1 MLRRLHIENF
11 ALISNAELL
20 FGDGV
25 TMITGET
32 GSGKTMLLGALLF
45 AVGERASSDFIGR
58 HGDRVRVTL
67 SFDLDEPQRAFLVEN
82 GFDLEPGEMAEIVR
96 ELHANGKSS
105 LRVNGRASTAG
116 FAREFAPQIFD
127 VVGQHEAQR
136 LLAPRYHLALLDRF
150 GGRELLDARD
160 ACASAY
166 ARWAASRDALHEVE
180 AMGAEARRR
189 YDDAT
194 ETLAAI
200 TEVSPEFGEA
210 RALRERAKLLASAQ
224 RVAAALA
231 IAHEALAD
239 DDGGAVTAIGS
250 ARTALDGI
258 RSLATHFESLTTRL
272 DAVQNE
278 LVDCAAEIS
287 KAANEIEYDGGETER
302 INERIDALDRLER
315 RFGGSI
321 DAVFAVQTQAQA
333 IIDAAELSEEH
344 RTAAL
349 ARHDADERVLR
360 ERASQLRV
368 LRKSAANALE
378 TAVAAELGDLALASA
393 KLTVVAENLDAI
405 AATGDQR
412 ISLMFRANSGDAAHG
427 LAHVASGGE
436 LSRVLLAL
444 IVALAG
450 SRERTALVFDEI
462 DAGIG
467 GATATAV
474 GTRIAR
480 LGKQSQVVCV
490 THLAQIAVHADVHAV
505 LEKHDDADGASITL
519 RMLASNEERVDEIA
533 RMLSGESHRAAKN
546 HAREMLRNLVDF

>member
-11 ALISNAELL
+11 ALIADAELS

-67 SFDLDEPQRAFLVEN
+67 SFDLDEPQRAWLAEN
-82 GFDLEPGEMAEIVR
+82 GFDFEPGEMAEIVR
-96 ELHANGKSS
+96 ELHTSGKSS
-105 LRVNGRASTAG
+105 LRMNGRASTAS
-116 FAREFAPQIFD
+116 FLREFAPHILD

-136 LLAPRYHLALLDRF
+136 LLAPRYHMALLDRF
-150 GGRELLDARD
+150 GGNELLEVRD
-160 ACASAY
+160 ACADAY
-166 ARWAASRDALHEVE
+166 HHWVASRDALQEVE
-180 AMGAEARRR
+180 AAGADARRR
-189 YDDAT
+189 YDDAA
-194 ETLAAI
+194 EILAAI
-200 TEVSPEFGEA
+200 AEVAPIPGEVGT
-210 RALRERAKLLASAQ
+210 LRERAKLLASAQ
-224 RVAAALA
+224 RVTTALT
-231 IAHEALAD
+231 IAHESLAD
-239 DDGGAVTAIGS
+239 DDGGAVTAIGA

-258 RSLATHFESLTTRL
+258 RSLAAHFDDLTARI

-287 KAANEIEYDGGETER
+287 KAAGEIEYDAGETER

-315 RFGGSI
+315 RFGGSLE
-321 DAVFAVQTQAQA
+321 AVFAAQTQAQT
-333 IIDAAELSEEH
+333 IIEAAELSDEH
-344 RTAAL
+344 RAAAI
-349 ARHDADERVLR
+349 ARHDADARLLR

-368 LRKSAANALE
+368 LRKTAASALE
-378 TAVAAELGDLALASA
+378 AAVAAELGDLALASA
-393 KLTVVAENLDAI
+393 KLTVVADELEAI
-405 AATGDQR
+405 SATGDQR
-412 ISLMFRANSGDAAHG
+412 ISLMFRANSGDTVRN
-427 LAHVASGGE
+427 LAQVASGGE

-505 LEKHDDADGASITL
+505 LEKRDDADGATITL
-519 RMLASNEERVDEIA
+519 RTLATNDERVDEIA
-533 RMLSGESHRAAKN
+533 RMLSGESHKAAKT
-546 HAREMLRNLVDF
+546 HARELLRNLVDL

>member
-11 ALISNAELL
+11 ALIGDAELC

-58 HGDRVRVTL
+58 RGERVRVTL
-67 SFDLDEPQRAFLVEN
+67 GFDLDEPQRSWLAEN
-82 GFDLEPGEMAEIVR
+82 GFEFEPGEMAEIVR
-96 ELHANGKSS
+96 ELHSSGKSS
-105 LRVNGRASTAG
+105 LRINGRATTAS
-116 FAREFAPQIFD
+116 FVREFAPHMFD
-127 VVGQHEAQR
+127 LVGQHEAQR

-150 GGRELLDARD
+150 GGRELLDVRD
-160 ACASAY
+160 ACADAY
-166 ARWAASRDALHEVE
+166 DQWVASRDALREVE
-180 AMGAEARRR
+180 AAGVDARRR
-189 YDDAT
+189 YDDAA

-200 TEVSPEFGEA
+200 TELAPLAGELGT
-210 RALRERAKLLASAQ
+210 LRERAKLLASAQ
-224 RVAAALA
+224 RVAASLT

-239 DDGGAVTAIGS
+239 DDGGAITAIGA

-258 RSLATHFESLTTRL
+258 RSLAAHFEDLTVRL
-272 DAVQNE
+272 DAAQNE

-287 KAANEIEYDGGETER
+287 KAANEIEFDAVETER
-302 INERIDALDRLER
+302 INERIDALDRLQR
-315 RFGGSI
+315 RFGGSL
-321 DAVFAVQTQAQA
+321 DAVFEAQNQAQA
-333 IIDAAELSEEH
+333 IIDAAELSDE
-344 RTAAL
+344 RRAAAK
-349 ARHDADERVLR
+349 ARYDADERIVR
-360 ERASQLRV
+360 DRASRLRV
-368 LRKSAANALE
+368 LRKKAAAALE

-393 KLTVVAENLDAI
+393 KLTVVAEDI
-405 AATGDQR
+405 ETITATGDQR
-412 ISLMFRANSGDAAHG
+412 MSLMFRANTGDTARS
-427 LAHVASGGE
+427 LSHVASGGE

-450 SRERTALVFDEI
+450 SRERNALVFDEI

-505 LEKHDDADGASITL
+505 LEKRDDADGAAITL
-519 RMLASNEERVDEIA
+519 RTLASHEERVDEIA
-533 RMLSGESHRAAKN
+533 RMLSGESHDAAKS
-546 HAREMLRNLVDF
+546 HARELLRNLVNF

>member
-11 ALISNAELL
+11 ALIADAELL

-67 SFDLDEPQRAFLVEN
+67 SFDLDEPQRAWLAES
-82 GFDLEPGEMAEIVR
+82 GFDFEPGEMAEIER
-96 ELHANGKSS
+96 ELHTSGKSS
-105 LRVNGRASTAG
+105 LRMNGRASTESLL
-116 FAREFAPQIFD
+116 REFAPQLLD

-150 GGRELLDARD
+150 GGRELLDIRD
-160 ACASAY
+160 ACAEAY
-166 ARWAASRDALHEVE
+166 NRWVTSRDALREVE
-180 AMGAEARRR
+180 AAGADARRR
-189 YDDAT
+189 YDDAA
-194 ETLAAI
+194 EILAAI
-200 TEVSPEFGEA
+200 AEVAPIPGEVGT
-210 RALRERAKLLASAQ
+210 LRERAKLLASAQ

-239 DDGGAVTAIGS
+239 DDGGAVTAIGA

-258 RSLATHFESLTTRL
+258 RSLATHFDDLTARI

-278 LVDCAAEIS
+278 MVDCAAEIS
-287 KAANEIEYDGGETER
+287 KAANEIEYDAGETER

-315 RFGGSI
+315 RFGGSLE
-321 DAVFAVQTQAQA
+321 AVLAAQTQAQA
-333 IIDAAELSEEH
+333 IIDAAELSDEH
-344 RTAAL
+344 RAAAV
-349 ARHDADERVLR
+349 ARHDADERVVR
-360 ERASQLRV
+360 ERAAQLRV
-368 LRKSAANALE
+368 LRKKAANALE
-378 TAVAAELGDLALASA
+378 KAVAAELGDLALASA
-393 KLTVVAENLDAI
+393 KLTVVAEDLDVI
-405 AATGDQR
+405 TATGNQR
-412 ISLMFRANSGDAAHG
+412 MSLMFRANSGETVRN
-427 LAHVASGGE
+427 LAQVASGGE

-480 LGKQSQVVCV
+480 LGTESQVVCV

-505 LEKHDDADGASITL
+505 LEKHDDADGATITL
-519 RMLASNEERVDEIA
+519 RTLATSEERVDEIA
-533 RMLSGESHRAAKN
+533 RMLSGESHSAAKS
-546 HAREMLRNLVDF
+546 HARELLRNLVNF